1 MGMKVLG
8 NIRDVQ
14 QHVKQVKKE
23 GRTVGFVP
31 TMGYLHEGHLK
42 LIETARSE
50 NDIVILSI
58 FVNPL
63 QFGAGEDLDTYPR
76 DEERDRNLAEE
87 HGVDVLFLPTTA
99 MMYPEPM
106 SIQLSVTKRTDVLCG
121 KSRPGHFDGVAAVL
135 TKLFNIVMPDQAYFG
150 MKDAQQVAVVDAL
163 INDFNYDIQLVPVAT
178 VREEDGLAK
187 SSRNVHLTA
196 GERDEAPAIQESL
209 QVGRQMVE
217 DGERS
222 PARIIESVTKF
233 LESRTR
239 GRIDYIELLSYP
251 ELTSVDVID
260 RPVILAAAVFYERA
274 RLIDNVVFDRNGKI
288 TTG

>member
-1 MGMKVLG
+1 MKVLG

-209 QVGRQMVE
+209 QAGRQMVE

-260 RPVILAAAVFYERA
+260 RPVILAAAVFYEKA

>member
-1 MGMKVLG
+1 MDVLG
-8 NIRDVQ
+8 NIGEVQ
-14 QHVKQVKKE
+14 QHVKRVKME
-23 GRTVGFVP
+23 GRSVGFVP

-42 LIETARSE
+42 LIETARRE
-50 NDIVILSI
+50 NDVVILSI

-63 QFGAGEDLDTYPR
+63 QFGEGEDLDTYPR
-76 DEERDRNLAEE
+76 DEERDRKLAEE
-87 HGVDVLFLPTTA
+87 YGVDVLFFPTTE

-106 SIQLSVTKRTDVLCG
+106 SIRMSVTKRTDVLCG

-163 INDFNYDIQLVPVAT
+163 INDFNFDIKLVPVAT

-187 SSRNVHLTA
+187 SSRNVHLSSR
-196 GERDEAPAIQESL
+196 ERDEAPVIQESL
-209 QVGRQMVE
+209 QAGRQMVMA
-217 DGERS
+217 GEKN
-222 PARIIESVTKF
+222 PDRIIESVTKF
-233 LESRTR
+233 LESRTH

-260 RPVILAAAVFYERA
+260 RPVILAAAVFYEKA
-274 RLIDNVVFDRNGKI
+274 RLIDNVVFDTDGKI

>member
-1 MGMKVLG
+1 MKVLG